1 MSICNKSN
9 KINKINKSNK
19 SNKSYKSYKSYKSND
34 NCINSIKDVIFV
46 MNAFTIQNAFRNF
59 KTKKFMKRIFD
70 CNNDI
75 KQKIKYFIF
84 EDYYYQK
91 LHISI
96 SNIIIKR
103 LYKYS
108 YSQLHFLE
116 QLNFNNTSSLL
127 HSQFMNFI
135 HFMTHNIYLID
146 KYYFILKFY
155 KYTEIVYLYRDIIQ
169 TINLLHKIYLIP
181 DFYINMN
188 YHYQIFIQNYI
199 DFFIQYNNN
208 YKPNHILCIPGFEN
222 IHYQCDF
229 KNTIQYFPMP
239 NFNSFSQM

>member
-1 MSICNKSN
+1 MSICNKRN
-9 KINKINKSNK
+9 N
-19 SNKSYKSYKSYKSND
+19 SY
-34 NCINSIKDVIFV
+34 NCINSNKSKKSNNSNIINTINDVIFV

-59 KTKKFMKRIFD
+59 KNKKFMKRIFD

-108 YSQLHFLE
+108 YSQLSFLE
-116 QLNFNNTSSLL
+116 QLNFSNTSSLL
-127 HSQFMNFI
+127 QSQFMDFI

-155 KYTEIVYLYRDIIQ
+155 KYTEILYLYRDIIQ

-188 YHYQIFIQNYI
+188 SQYQIFIQNYI
-199 DFFIQYNNN
+199 DFFVQYNNN
-208 YKPNHILCIPGFEN
+208 YKPNYILCIPGFEN
-222 IHYQCDF
+222 IHYVCDF
-229 KNTIQYFPMP
+229 KNTIKYFPMP
-239 NFNSFSQM
+239 SFCSFSQM